1 VAEEQ
6 RTLRPYQPGW
16 WLQRLI
22 LMYRKILSPVL
33 GRRCIYLPTCSEYA
47 FDAIGEWGALRGTWM
62 AVKRVGRCNPLREGG
77 LDPVPLRT
85 GETTNVELEAH

>member
-1 VAEEQ
+1 MAENEKI
-6 RTLRPYQPGW
+6 LRPYQPGW

-22 LMYRKILSPVL
+22 LAYRKLISPIL

-77 LDPVPLRT
+77 FDPVPKRT
-85 GETTNVELEAH
+85 GGSTDVEVEAH

>member
-1 VAEEQ
+1 VAENEKI
-6 RTLRPYQPGW
+6 LRPYQPGW

-22 LMYRKILSPVL
+22 LAYRKLISPIL

-47 FDAIGEWGALRGTWM
+47 FDAIGEWGALRRTWM

-77 LDPVPLRT
+77 FDPVPKRT
-85 GETTNVELEAH
+85 GGSTNVEVEAH